1 MKNTKN
7 ILLTLAAST
16 LLVAPLATVI
26 SCSTGD
32 NGNGDGGTVDPT
44 KTNLII
50 KPKAIT
56 QIELVKAFGNA
67 KDGIPAGNIRTF
79 SEYNQKRTLIALQI
93 AFEGQDLTMENLFRL
108 ELVRLNESGSGKLF
122 NVELKLTSGNLSDY
136 QINGKEA
143 ISSNAT
149 LSYFSTKDME
159 GSDKEGWINLKPEG
173 LTQLFPAT
181 IAEEYNLQDKD
192 GNFVEYNLEFE
203 FDKVS
208 YSNGSVDGQT
218 TYTPESGIVASNFK
232 VKFDKNKKSIM
243 QAINPDQS
251 SNTNYSIRFSKDDKY
266 AFVGN
271 DEIYIFDLGKGS
283 TNGKDNLVSYLGDD
297 IGGNSDVSIGLGFE
311 SDGNILFKGRT
322 TQANN
327 DSSTDPRWINRKFNP
342 DYPNGG
348 IWLNP
353 KTTCKIRITKAI

>member
-16 LLVAPLATVI
+16 LLVVPLATVI

-67 KDGIPAGNIRTF
+67 KDGIPAGVIRTF
-79 SEYNQKRTLIALQI
+79 SEYDQKRTLTALQI

-208 YSNGSVDGQT
+208 YKNGYANGQN
-218 TYTPESGIVASNFK
+218 TYTPESGIVANNFN
-232 VKFDKNKKSIM
+232 VKFDKNREDIM
-243 QAINPDQS
+243 HYINKVKPQENIFF
-251 SNTNYSIRFSKDDKY
+251 SNDNKDV
-266 AFVGN
+266 FQIGGGIVN
-271 DEIYIFDLGKGS
+271 IYDLGKDLI
-283 TNGKDNLVSYLGDD
+283 NGKDNLVTYLGSGL
-297 IGGNSDVSIGLGFE
+297 GGNNDVSLSLIWTSNGNINIEGGTVSSDVI
-311 SDGNILFKGRT
+311 R
-322 TQANN
+322 
-327 DSSTDPRWINRKFNP
+327 STDPRWINRKFNP
-342 DYPNGG
+342 DYPGYFAS
-348 IWLNP
+348 INP